1 MNQYKQ
7 AWMMAVDILPHVRH
21 SDSEPKEDSSGNM
34 ISYVEDAIQDHMV
47 NAAIITGLSY
57 MATNTFANPA
67 IRGTLGIVGKIGIRA
82 LPVIGAIAI
91 GYSLWQWLDD

>member
-7 AWMMAVDILPHVRH
+7 AWMAAVDILPLVKH
-21 SDSEPKEDSSGNM
+21 SDPEPKEDSSGNM

-57 MATNTFANPA
+57 MATNQFSNPMLRA
-67 IRGTLGIVGKIGIRA
+67 TIGTVGKIGIRV
-82 LPVIGAIAI
+82 LPVVGAIAI